1 MADPYSFETLPWAD
15 DKSSRQLLKEC
26 FSGDS
31 RLIWDILDELAA
43 AKPGTH
49 SDADWHSEL
58 VSRVERLITDY
69 EPPVADGSTRT
80 TQYAADGSSRSP
92 SSRDVDPDDCT
103 TVRVDTK
110 TVEVV
115 FEEEAAKGRLSF
127 KSAAVYGRAMATW
140 LDWVARVGH
149 TPRSS
154 GEFRTTLEQ
163 WMVDRD
169 YTDSTKGVYRAA
181 FNHLIRLSTSRVENN
196 Q

>member
-15 DKSSRQLLKEC
+15 DKSSLQLLTEC

-43 AKPGTH
+43 PKPGTH

-58 VSRVERLITDY
+58 VLRIERLITEY
-69 EPPVADGSTRT
+69 EPPIAEAPTRATRHTADE
-80 TQYAADGSSRSP
+80 SSGRP
-92 SSRDVDPDDCT
+92 PSRDASPDDRIT
-103 TVRVDTK
+103 LRIDTK
-110 TVEVV
+110 PVEVL
-115 FEEEAAKGRLSF
+115 FDEEATKGNLSF

-140 LDWVARVGH
+140 LDWVDRVGH
-149 TPRSS
+149 TPRTS
-154 GEFRTTLEQ
+154 GEFRTTLEE

-169 YTDSTKGVYRAA
+169 YSDSTKSVYRSA
-181 FNHLIRLSTSRVENN
+181 FNHLIRLSTSRAENN